1 MFYSFSVLSGLAA
14 DVLAQQSLVDR
25 SRART
30 GRRPELVSQHAA
42 QSPAP

>member
-1 MFYSFSVLSGLAA
+1 MFAA

-30 GRRPELVSQHAA
+30 GSREAHPDMVGQVSDNQLLAMA
-42 QSPAP
+42 EEE